1 MEALISQVLNKSGE
15 ETKDQDG
22 EQPSTKDKLTKEIQK
37 RIDEASNLQEKSIK
51 LHEQADEA
59 SDPKVAEDLRFEAR
73 ETDKKAAKLMKTAE
87 RLEAGWIQGGAFGTG
102 IGAGIASGIGVTV
115 GTLLTGVVAIPTSGL
130 GMLIGAGTG
139 LVHGPWVKFTEAFSK
154 EEAESIVQDAQKEA
168 DNIIKS
174 EKTEKSE
181 KADES

>member
-1 MEALISQVLNKSGE
+1 MSDDEN
-15 ETKDQDG
+15 KDQNDDK
-22 EQPSTKDKLTKEIQK
+22 PSTKEKLTKEIQK
-37 RIDEASNLQEKSIK
+37 RVDEAAELQNKSIE
-51 LHEQADEA
+51 LHKQADEA
-59 SDPKVAEDLRFEAR
+59 EDPQVAEDLRFEAK

-115 GTLLTGVVAIPTSGL
+115 GTLITGVVAIPTSGL

-154 EEAESIVQDAQKEA
+154 EEADSIVQEAQKEA
-168 DNIIKS
+168 DKITKS
-174 EKTEKSE
+174 K
-181 KADES
+181 D

>member
-1 MEALISQVLNKSGE
+1 MPGD
-15 ETKDQDG
+15 ETKGQD
-22 EQPSTKDKLTKEIQK
+22 EDQPSTKERLTKEIQK
-37 RIDEASNLQEKSIK
+37 RVDEASTLQEKSIQ
-51 LHEQADEA
+51 LHQQADEA
-59 SDPKVAEDLRFEAR
+59 EDSKVAEDLRFEAR

-154 EEAESIVQDAQKEA
+154 EEVESIVQDAQKEA

-174 EKTEKSE
+174 EKPEKS
-181 KADES
+181 DES